1 MEVSFSDLK
10 CKEVINV
17 VDGKRL
23 GCVIDVIFHS
33 CNGKIL
39 GFIVPGAKKG
49 FNLFKPCE
57 NIFIPYNNICKIG
70 IDVILVELF
79 VNTPPSLPPKNN
91 LKRFNCSNIIGILET
106 DEEGNLKDNKSLEI
120 VDPKIYPS

>member
-23 GCVIDVIFHS
+23 GSVIDVIFHS

-49 FNLFKPCE
+49 FNLFKSCE
-57 NIFIPYNNICKIG
+57 NIFIPYNNI
-70 IDVILVELF
+70 L
-79 VNTPPSLPPKNN
+79 
-91 LKRFNCSNIIGILET
+91 
-106 DEEGNLKDNKSLEI
+106 
-120 VDPKIYPS
+120 